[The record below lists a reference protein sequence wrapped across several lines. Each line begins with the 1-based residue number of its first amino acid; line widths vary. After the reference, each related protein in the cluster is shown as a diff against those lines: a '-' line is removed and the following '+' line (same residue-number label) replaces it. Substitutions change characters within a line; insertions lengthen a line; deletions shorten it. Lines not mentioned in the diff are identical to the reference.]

1 MRCMRTVPLLALAL
15 GSTLLPA
22 SSPAELSQVQ
32 SVYLL
37 PMGSGLDQYLANQL
51 TARQVFQ
58 VVTDPQKADAIF
70 TDQIG
75 MGFEK
80 RLEELY
86 PPPKPEKTEKPA
98 TSKTGEM
105 AREEPPVRYSSFG
118 RGRGNIFLVDRKSRR
133 VIWSVYER
141 PRSSTPDDLDI
152 AGRRVV
158 ERLKKDLSGK

>member
-1 MRCMRTVPLLALAL
+1 MIRMRTLLFLALAL
-15 GSTLLPA
+15 GTALLPA
-22 SSPAELSQVQ
+22 SGPAGPAELSQVQ

-37 PMGSGLDQYLANQL
+37 PMGSGLDQYLANRL
-51 TARQVFQ
+51 TAQQVFQ

-75 MGFEK
+75 IGFEK

-86 PPPKPEKTEKPA
+86 RPPAPEKTEKD
-98 TSKTGEM
+98 EV
-105 AREEPPVRYSSFG
+105 AREEPPVRFSSFG
-118 RGRGNIFLVDRKSRR
+118 RGKGNLFLVDRKSRR

-141 PRSSTPDDLDI
+141 PRSSTPDDLDR
-152 AGRRVV
+152 AGQRVV